1 MDEEDFFFLFKNNFF
16 YSRGR
21 IWNDDVLFS
30 VTLKKPKI
38 NCAKKGDS
46 GLDPSFKKEKDLVNI
61 YDFGYMIILILC
73 RPTIQNIESYCITNF
88 FFSYF
93 FSCFFKYVQKNTPMH
108 EMSPVYVQKNSP
120 MHETSPIVVVID
132 VLKQKIFDFKLKETR
147 NSYFRVT
154 PKNYRLMFFSW
165 KMLKS
170 TVTKKVI
177 VCFYNFRWRKFLK
190 VAAYVIFPTSIMPLF
205 EICQTLK
212 GHFLN
217 ELRVSFNDYNND

>member
-1 MDEEDFFFLFKNNFF
+1 MILATWLSWYFADLLFRRTPIFAEQ
-16 YSRGR
+16 
-21 IWNDDVLFS
+21 
-30 VTLKKPKI
+30 LKQ
-38 NCAKKGDS
+38 
-46 GLDPSFKKEKDLVNI
+46 
-61 YDFGYMIILILC
+61 YWILL
-73 RPTIQNIESYCITNF
+73 YYKFF

-93 FSCFFKYVQKNTPMH
+93 FSCFFKYVQKISPMH

-154 PKNYRLMFFSW
+154 PQNYRLMFFSW